1 MRRAGGPGSDLVFPL
16 NSPDNLTQA
25 GSDAKHRDIVTS
37 IIDCYLCPVEIL
49 MNENHDI
56 AIAMSSSRAV
66 LLPWLGVF
74 NYINHFHCPGW
85 GYLNI

>member
-49 MNENHDI
+49 MNI
-56 AIAMSSSRAV
+56 
-66 LLPWLGVF
+66 
-74 NYINHFHCPGW
+74 
-85 GYLNI
+85 